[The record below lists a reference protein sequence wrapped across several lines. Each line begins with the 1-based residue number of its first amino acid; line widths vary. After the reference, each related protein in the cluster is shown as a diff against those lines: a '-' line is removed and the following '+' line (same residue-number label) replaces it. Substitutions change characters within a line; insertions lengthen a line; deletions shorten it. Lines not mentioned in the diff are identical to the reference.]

1 MGYWSKY
8 YSKLDKYF
16 EKLPKINPDF
26 ISLSSV
32 ILSVVFV
39 YININLFNSHLV
51 NLLLLFLILVLDY
64 LDGVFARKINKKDE
78 HIDIA
83 CDRISELAIFSVPFL
98 YHLLPLVIFN
108 IILSVIKLKKNIRF
122 PIVLPLRQGV
132 FIIFLWFFVSN
143 YF

>member
-51 NLLLLFLILVLDY
+51 NLKP
-64 LDGVFARKINKKDE
+64 G
-78 HIDIA
+78 
-83 CDRISELAIFSVPFL
+83 
-98 YHLLPLVIFN
+98 
-108 IILSVIKLKKNIRF
+108 LKKE
-122 PIVLPLRQGV
+122 VKD
-132 FIIFLWFFVSN
+132 
-143 YF
+143 